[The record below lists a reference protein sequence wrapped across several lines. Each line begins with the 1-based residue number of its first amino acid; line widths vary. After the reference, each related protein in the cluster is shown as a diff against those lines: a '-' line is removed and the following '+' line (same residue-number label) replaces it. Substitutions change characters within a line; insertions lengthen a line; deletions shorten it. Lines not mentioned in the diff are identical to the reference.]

1 MIEFNSEQWHNLI
14 SVAEEYNEAVKRDD
28 NTEMNAMDALIT
40 TAEEYKRT
48 MKNQNIIF
56 VGDKEKQNSNGYHP
70 MKTIKIVVTTDFIK
84 TDLY

>member
-14 SVAEEYNEAVKRDD
+14 RVAEEYNESVKRDD
-28 NTEMNAMDALIT
+28 GTEMNAMDALIT
-40 TAEEYKRT
+40 TAEEYKRA

-56 VGDKEKQNSNGYHP
+56 VGDKEKQNSNGYHL
-70 MKTIKIVVTTDFIK
+70 MKTIKVVVTTDFIK